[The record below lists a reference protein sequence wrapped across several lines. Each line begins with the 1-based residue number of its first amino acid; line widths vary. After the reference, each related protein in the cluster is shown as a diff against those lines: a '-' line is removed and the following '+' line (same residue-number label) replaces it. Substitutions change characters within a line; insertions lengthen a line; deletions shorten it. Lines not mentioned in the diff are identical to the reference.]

1 MTDRREDI
9 LSRIKTILDG
19 IPGYNVYRN
28 RGDLPKLELPA
39 LVLLDADEDVPLVPG
54 GAAAPAKARPA
65 SAPVLVRLKP
75 EIYVALKNRGT
86 QNTGVGEDLSA
97 ARVTI
102 IKAIMQ
108 DNTLPTSVGN
118 NGQITYVGCQADM
131 GYRRE
136 LEGKLLI
143 LFSFTYPL
151 IMSEL

>member
-9 LSRIKTILDG
+9 LSRIKAILDG

-39 LVLLDADEDVPLVPG
+39 LVLLDADEDVPIVPG
-54 GAAAPAKARPA
+54 GAAPARARPA
-65 SAPVLVRLKP
+65 SASVLLRLKP

-97 ARVTI
+97 ARITI

-108 DNTLPTSVGN
+108 DATLHTSVGA
-118 NGQITYVGCQADM
+118 NGQIAYVGCQADM

-151 IMSEL
+151 IVSEL